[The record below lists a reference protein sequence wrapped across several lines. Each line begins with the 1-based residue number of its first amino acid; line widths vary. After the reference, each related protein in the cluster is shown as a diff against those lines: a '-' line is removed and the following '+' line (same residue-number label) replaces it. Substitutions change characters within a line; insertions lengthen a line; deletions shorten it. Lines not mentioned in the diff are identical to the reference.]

1 MWVGTDALERG
12 LVDRLGTFADAVK
25 AAAALAKLNEGSYS
39 VEYVEPDL
47 TFSERIAMSFATELI
62 AVADKAFGLPKWSVA
77 VAQAV
82 ESALEPLA
90 FVSRWNDPRGVY
102 AYCFCDVH

>member
-1 MWVGTDALERG
+1 M
-12 LVDRLGTFADAVK
+12 K
-25 AAAALAKLNEGSYS
+25 AAASLAKLTEGRYS

-47 TFSERIAMSFATELI
+47 TFSERLAMSFAARAIPLVDQVI
-62 AVADKAFGLPKWSVA
+62 GLPRWSAA

-90 FVSRWNDPRGVY
+90 FVARWNDPRGVY